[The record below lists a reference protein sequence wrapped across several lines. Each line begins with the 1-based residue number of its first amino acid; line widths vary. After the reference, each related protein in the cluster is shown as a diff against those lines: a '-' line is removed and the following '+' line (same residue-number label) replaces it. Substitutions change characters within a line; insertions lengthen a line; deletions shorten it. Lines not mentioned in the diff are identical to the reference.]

1 MNLKLLGELP
11 MLNSIS
17 NLAEYGYES
26 VNESLELIF
35 NPIVTNI
42 IKNLEAE

>member
-17 NLAEYGYES
+17 NLSEYGNES
-26 VNESLELIF
+26 LNESLESVF

-42 IKNLEAE
+42 IKDLEE